1 MSKLYSAFE
10 KLSEEKRLLIINVC
24 VQEFAQNGYEKTSTD
39 IITTKAGISKGILF
53 HYFKNKKN
61 LYLYII
67 DYVVKFLTEKTLQTV
82 KEVKS
87 KDFFDRIKEI
97 VLLKHHVTFEYFL
110 ESQLLMNAYSNPPIA
125 VKAEVEQLFAKH
137 IEKYGGVE
145 INELYKTRLLNEESL
160 RDGITVEKITNMT
173 LLILEQ
179 LGNKYMNL
187 YKLGQ
192 FDFLKNP
199 EPLIKEL
206 DDYIDIIKNG
216 VYK

>member
-1 MSKLYSAFE
+1 MYSAFE

>member
-61 LYLYII
+61 LYLYIV

-82 KEVKS
+82 KEVRS
-87 KDFFDRIKEI
+87 TDFFDRIKEL

-110 ESQLLMNAYSNPPIA
+110 ESQLLMNVYSNPPIA

-137 IEKYGGVE
+137 IEKYGGAE

-179 LGNKYMNL
+179 LGNKYINL

>member
-61 LYLYII
+61 LYLYIV

-87 KDFFDRIKEI
+87 TDFFDRIKEL

-110 ESQLLMNAYSNPPIA
+110 ESQLLMNVYSNPPIA

-137 IEKYGGVE
+137 IEKYGGAE

-179 LGNKYMNL
+179 LVNKYINL

>member
-1 MSKLYSAFE
+1 MYSAFE

-61 LYLYII
+61 LYLYIV

-87 KDFFDRIKEI
+87 TDFFDRIKEL

-110 ESQLLMNAYSNPPIA
+110 ESQLLMNVYSNPPIA

-137 IEKYGGVE
+137 IEKYGGAE

-160 RDGITVEKITNMT
+160 RDGITLEKITNMT

-179 LGNKYMNL
+179 LVNKYINL

>member
-61 LYLYII
+61 LYLYIV

-87 KDFFDRIKEI
+87 TDFFDRIKEL

-110 ESQLLMNAYSNPPIA
+110 ESQLLMNVYSNPPIA

-137 IEKYGGVE
+137 IEKYGGAE

-160 RDGITVEKITNMT
+160 RDGITLEKITNMT

-179 LGNKYMNL
+179 LVNKYINL

>member
-1 MSKLYSAFE
+1 M
-10 KLSEEKRLLIINVC
+10 LIINVC

-39 IITTKAGISKGILF
+39 TITTKAGISKGILF

-61 LYLYII
+61 LYLYIV
-67 DYVVKFLTEKTLQTV
+67 DYVVKFLTEKTLEKV
-82 KEVKS
+82 KEAKS
-87 KDFFDRIKEI
+87 TDFFDRIKEI

-110 ESQLLMNAYSNPPIA
+110 ESQLLMNIYSNPPIA

-160 RDGITVEKITNMT
+160 RDGITVEKIINMT

-192 FDFLKNP
+192 FDFLKNS

>member
-61 LYLYII
+61 LYLYIV

-87 KDFFDRIKEI
+87 TDFFDRIKEL

-110 ESQLLMNAYSNPPIA
+110 ESQLLMNVYSNPPIA

-137 IEKYGGVE
+137 IEKYGGAE

-179 LGNKYMNL
+179 LVNKYINL
-187 YKLGQ
+187 YKIGQ

>member
-61 LYLYII
+61 LYLYIV

-87 KDFFDRIKEI
+87 TDFFDRIKEI

-110 ESQLLMNAYSNPPIA
+110 ESQLLMNVYSNPPIA

-137 IEKYGGVE
+137 IEKYGGAE

-160 RDGITVEKITNMT
+160 RGGITVEKITNMT

>member
-1 MSKLYSAFE
+1 MYSAFE

-61 LYLYII
+61 LYLYIV

-87 KDFFDRIKEI
+87 TDFFDRIKEL

-110 ESQLLMNAYSNPPIA
+110 ESQLLMNVYSNPPIA

-137 IEKYGGVE
+137 IEKYGGAE

-179 LGNKYMNL
+179 LVNKYINL
-187 YKLGQ
+187 YKIGQ

>member
-1 MSKLYSAFE
+1 MYSAFE

-61 LYLYII
+61 LYLYIV

-87 KDFFDRIKEI
+87 TDFFDRIKEL

-110 ESQLLMNAYSNPPIA
+110 ESQLLMNVYSNPPIA

-137 IEKYGGVE
+137 IEKYGGAE

-179 LGNKYMNL
+179 LVNKYINL

>member
-1 MSKLYSAFE
+1 MYSAFE

-61 LYLYII
+61 LYLYIV

-87 KDFFDRIKEI
+87 TDFFDRIKEI

-110 ESQLLMNAYSNPPIA
+110 ESQLLMNVYSNPPIA

-137 IEKYGGVE
+137 IEKYGGAE

-160 RDGITVEKITNMT
+160 RGGITVEKITNMT

>member
-1 MSKLYSAFE
+1 MYSAFE

-61 LYLYII
+61 LYLYIV

-82 KEVKS
+82 KEVRS
-87 KDFFDRIKEI
+87 TDFFDRIKEL

-110 ESQLLMNAYSNPPIA
+110 ESQLLMNVYSNPPIA

-137 IEKYGGVE
+137 IEKYGGAE

-179 LGNKYMNL
+179 LGNKYINL

>member
-1 MSKLYSAFE
+1 MYSAFE
-10 KLSEEKRLLIINVC
+10 KLSEDKKLLIINVC

-39 IITTKAGISKGILF
+39 TITTKAGISKGILF

-61 LYLYII
+61 LYLYIV
-67 DYVVKFLTEKTLQTV
+67 DYVVKFLTEKTLEKV
-82 KEVKS
+82 KEAKS
-87 KDFFDRIKEI
+87 TDFFDRIKEI

-110 ESQLLMNAYSNPPIA
+110 ESQLLMNIYSNPPIA

-160 RDGITVEKITNMT
+160 RDGITVEKIINMT

-192 FDFLKNP
+192 FDFLKNS